1 MLQHTYVE
9 NNHLVYS
16 LSKNEQSIHR
26 YQRWTISVLILV
38 SVEYAYVYSTC
49 RQGYPRTDTS
59 RHLYSHTEVSLRYFY
74 LMDYYLIST
83 GTGISIYTRPM
94 SWPYI
99 VWQPAWFR
107 KSDPIWGKRTANK
120 WTKKCDGGPYNG
132 ADGVHCPFIY
142 IYNGKTSI
150 SKKESDACLCA
161 MAIHCRAAS
170 SILKIWPN
178 LRQENRQQVA
188 TKVWWGFTMVL
199 IVSIGLLYT
208 YT

>member
-74 LMDYYLIST
+74 LMDYYLLST

-94 SWPYI
+94 S
-99 VWQPAWFR
+99 AWKSAEIRIWGIRNLPTCGCKSMVEGLTIMLGVFINLLCTYTMPNKHYYSKPTSLRCHLMAKHCLKVGR
-107 KSDPIWGKRTANK
+107 KIRIWGKKSANM
-120 WTKKCDGGPYNG
+120 W
-132 ADGVHCPFIY
+132 
-142 IYNGKTSI
+142 
-150 SKKESDACLCA
+150 L
-161 MAIHCRAAS
+161 
-170 SILKIWPN
+170 
-178 LRQENRQQVA
+178 
-188 TKVWWGFTMVL
+188 
-199 IVSIGLLYT
+199 
-208 YT
+208 